1 MRLAVFVCETDEA
14 TIRARLAARAA
25 DPNTVSDA
33 RLTLWP
39 ALRDAFVDPAEL
51 RHAVRLDMTQP
62 EADVLEFALHHLA

>member
-1 MRLAVFVCETDEA
+1 
-14 TIRARLAARAA
+14 
-25 DPNTVSDA
+25 VSDA

-51 RHAVRLDMTQP
+51 RHAVRLDMRQP